1 MGKVIGIEHLSYTKV
16 TNLNHLIFLKEDVQ
30 GFDIA
35 MEYFI
40 LVDVLETHTNLEEE
54 SPDFVLFQIFFVLL
68 FEEIG

>member
-35 MEYFI
+35 
-40 LVDVLETHTNLEEE
+40 V
-54 SPDFVLFQIFFVLL
+54 
-68 FEEIG
+68 